1 MGVGKHLHQRP
12 HDGPYV
18 FCGALE
24 VGSLD
29 PSFTRERLRRIVHM
43 REHAVAPKADILTAE
58 QCWKLLAETS
68 IGRLAVTVNGRPDVF
83 PVNYKIDGESLI
95 FRTGDGTKLDA
106 IAEDANVALESDA
119 VSAEFGIAWSV
130 VVKGRAEHASLE
142 SPALNST
149 VRGLFPWQGVGKNH
163 LIRIVPETV
172 TGRRF
177 TLDAS
182 MTWNVPLDAAIRA
195 GLE

>member
-1 MGVGKHLHQRP
+1 
-12 HDGPYV
+12 
-18 FCGALE
+18 
-24 VGSLD
+24 
-29 PSFTRERLRRIVHM
+29 M
-43 REHAVAPKADILTAE
+43 REHTVAPKANILTDE
-58 QCWKLLAETS
+58 QCWKLLGETS
-68 IGRLAVTVNGRPDVF
+68 IGRLAVNVNGRPDVF

-106 IAEDANVALESDA
+106 IVEDANVALESDA

-130 VVKGRAEHASLE
+130 VVKGRAEQASPE

-163 LIRIVPETV
+163 LIRIVPDTV

-182 MTWNVPLDAAIRA
+182 MTWDVPLATAIRA